1 MKLQV
6 GQVIKL
12 IKNGEGRGRKNPI
25 EEHIGQ
31 VNKIYPTFL
40 LLKLEEYNECILI
53 ADILDR
59 KNYNL
64 KVKKGKGWIE
74 TNIDMLDGGNY
85 NA

>member
-1 MKLQV
+1 MKLEV
-6 GQVIKL
+6 GQAVKL
-12 IKNGEGRGRKNPI
+12 IKKGGSGKSN
-25 EEHIGQ
+25 Q
-31 VNKIYPTFL
+31 VKEYVGKINKIYPTFL
-40 LLKLEEYNECILI
+40 LLRLKEYNECILI